1 MKQAQSI
8 IEFTLI
14 VAFVL
19 ICISVFLSNFKMRG
33 IEQQATFGVS
43 EQGSSTVVVPPMT
56 P

>member
-19 ICISVFLSNFKMRG
+19 MFISIFLSSFKMRG

-43 EQGSSTVVVPPMT
+43 EQGSNTVVVPPMT

>member
-1 MKQAQSI
+1 MKQAQSV

-19 ICISVFLSNFKMRG
+19 ICISIFLSSFKMKG
-33 IEQQATFGVS
+33 IEQQATYGTS
-43 EQGSSTVVVPPMT
+43 KQGDSTVIVPPMT

>member
-8 IEFTLI
+8 LEFTII

-19 ICISVFLSNFKMRG
+19 VFVSIFLNSFRIKS
-33 IEQQATFGVS
+33 IEQKATFGVMDK
-43 EQGSSTVVVPPMT
+43 SSNTVVVPPMT

>member
-8 IEFTLI
+8 LEFTII

-19 ICISVFLSNFKMRG
+19 IFVSIFLNSFRLKG
-33 IEQQATFGVS
+33 IEQKATFGVKES
-43 EQGSSTVVVPPMT
+43 GSSTVVVPPMT